1 MILYRQC
8 EFRHAELIEIAI
20 RGEKM
25 TALMWTFA
33 TVGILIFIGSNI
45 LDWIY
50 EPPMDPPVVV
60 IKRQFG
66 KILWARTARNWVI
79 VIPYVHSIET
89 MELKRFTSDVK
100 PTEVL
105 TPDNVS
111 LGISVTL
118 YFRNDPSEQGILA
131 FMESGKTDGVK
142 KIVSE
147 IAEQEIRQWARNPN
161 EPPHTWQEAQSSQ
174 DGLTKKLHDKII
186 SQCNGLVDDKD
197 GKLPK
202 FGVFLEQVTI
212 GPISPLDENLRK
224 EKELVARE
232 ELQKKAELADTIT
245 KLEMAQLI
253 AKKCHIS
260 NESALKFIM
269 DNELIKA
276 GHGGVYR
283 GDFSSMLAAAAGKF
297 LGGDKK

>member
-1 MILYRQC
+1 
-8 EFRHAELIEIAI
+8 
-20 RGEKM
+20 M
-25 TALMWTFA
+25 TALIWTFA
-33 TVGILIFIGSNI
+33 IAGILIFIGSNI

-50 EPPMDPPVVV
+50 EPSVDPPVVV
-60 IKRQFG
+60 IKRQLG
-66 KILWARTARNWVI
+66 KILWARNTRDWVL
-79 VIPYVHSIET
+79 VIPYIHSIET

-111 LGISVTL
+111 LSISVTL

-186 SQCNGLVDDKD
+186 SQCNGLIDDKD

-232 ELQKKAELADTIT
+232 ELQKKAELADTST

-283 GDFSSMLAAAAGKF
+283 LDAPGQLLASAKRF
-297 LGGDKK
+297 FGGEK

>member
-1 MILYRQC
+1 MMML
-8 EFRHAELIEIAI
+8 ALVLLIA
-20 RGEKM
+20 G
-25 TALMWTFA
+25 
-33 TVGILIFIGSNI
+33 VSVFIGSNI
-45 LDWIY
+45 LNLFY

-66 KILWARTARNWVI
+66 KILWTRNTRNWVF

-89 MELKRFTSDVK
+89 MELKRFTADVK

-118 YFRNDPSEQGILA
+118 YFRNDPSEKGILA
-131 FMESGKTDGVK
+131 FMETGKIDGVK

-161 EPPHTWQEAQSSQ
+161 EPPRTWQEAQSSQ
-174 DGLTKKLHDKII
+174 DALTKKLHDKII
-186 SQCNGLVDDKD
+186 GQCDGLIDDKN
-197 GKLPK
+197 GNLPK

-232 ELQKKAELADTIT
+232 ELQKKAELADTST
-245 KLEMAQLI
+245 KLEMAELI
-253 AKKCHIS
+253 AKKCGTTR
-260 NESALKFIM
+260 ETALKFIM

-283 GDFSSMLAAAAGKF
+283 VDVPGQL
-297 LGGDKK
+297 LGVAKRFFGGEKS